1 MVARRRKN
9 SEPAT
14 GPVFVASPPPLVNA
28 AAGAANQIGALYS
41 YSVGV
46 GVERALSVPT
56 ISRARDLI
64 VSMVG
69 SLELRHYGTQW
80 TGEMEETIPLPPET
94 WMRQPDPSVT
104 RNWVMAQTTSDLFF
118 YGRAFWYVLTR
129 YANGFPASFTWL
141 PAGSVTTEDQAGP
154 QWFGVSDKVSF
165 LGKRLETRDVI
176 QFLSPIQ
183 GVLFT
188 GSRVI
193 DIAIRLDTAA
203 RRFASNEIAA
213 GYLQQTG
220 GEPMSGDEL
229 AELAAAWSEAR
240 ATNAIGALNEF
251 VRFEEFNSDPNKLQL
266 MEGREHAALELS
278 RVANIPP
285 YLVGIPT
292 GGMTYQNAQQA
303 RQDLYLFGA
312 RPFITCIEETLS
324 MNNVLPR
331 NRHVRFD
338 IDMWLEAHNLQ
349 MDPVGQEV
357 PAQ

>member
-1 MVARRRKN
+1 MGVRRKQIT
-9 SEPAT
+9 E
-14 GPVFVASPPPLVNA
+14 PVFAASPPPVAA
-28 AAGAANQIGALYS
+28 AAGAHSQIGSLYA
-41 YSVGV
+41 YNVGS
-46 GVERALSVPT
+46 GVERALSIPT

-69 SLELRHYGTQW
+69 SLELKHYGVQW
-80 TGEMEETIPLPPET
+80 TGESEETIPLPPET
-94 WMRQPDPSVT
+94 WMRRPDPAAT
-104 RNWVMAQTTSDLFF
+104 RNWIVAQTTSDLFF
-118 YGRAFWYVLTR
+118 YGRAFWYVASR
-129 YANGFPASFTWL
+129 YANGFPASFKWL
-141 PAGSVTTEDQAGP
+141 PAGSVSTPDQVGP
-154 QWFGVSDKVSF
+154 QWFGQSDDVQF
-165 LGKRLETRDVI
+165 LGHKIPTNDVI
-176 QFLSPIQ
+176 QFLSPIA
-183 GVLFT
+183 GVLYI
-188 GSRVI
+188 GQRII

-220 GEPMSGDEL
+220 GEPMSGEDL
-229 AELAAAWSEAR
+229 AGLAAAWSDAR

-251 VRFEEFNSDPNKLQL
+251 VKFVEFNADPNKLQL
-266 MEGREHAALELS
+266 MEGREHSALELA

-312 RPFITCIEETLS
+312 RPFITAIEETLS
-324 MNNVLPR
+324 LDNVLPR

-338 IDMWLEAHNLQ
+338 VDGYLAAHNLALE
-349 MDPVGQEV
+349 PVSAPTEV